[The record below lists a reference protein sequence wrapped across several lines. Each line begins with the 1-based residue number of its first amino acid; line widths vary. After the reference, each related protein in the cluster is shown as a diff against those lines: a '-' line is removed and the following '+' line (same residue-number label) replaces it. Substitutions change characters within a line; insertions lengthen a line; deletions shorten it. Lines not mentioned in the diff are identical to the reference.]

1 MIQPIGPPTTLRMPG
16 ELPAV
21 APGAPGG
28 AATPGAASVPSF
40 GETVK
45 EFVGGANEMALRSQA
60 TFQSFVRGEVRDL
73 HQVALA
79 QQEAG
84 IAVRLVTEMRDKLLQ
99 SYQEVM
105 RMQV

>member
-1 MIQPIGPPTTLRMPG
+1 MIHPIGPPTTLRMPG
-16 ELPAV
+16 ELSGLG
-21 APGAPGG
+21 APGAP
-28 AATPGAASVPSF
+28 AAPGASVVPSF
-40 GETVK
+40 GETIK
-45 EFVGGANEMALRSQA
+45 EFVGGANELALRSEA

-84 IAVRLVTEMRDKLLQ
+84 LAVRLVTEMRDKLLQ